1 MTIVFNIDKS
11 IKERMMLEKR
21 SLMFGSI
28 VCILFWLAT
37 IDLIVALWGLKIDFW
52 NLFILLFFVL
62 ISLRCY
68 KWFKREFMYLEYKI
82 ENKKNSEDIH
92 RERIR
97 LKFIVRGLD

>member
-28 VCILFWLAT
+28 ICVLFWLAT
-37 IDLIVALWGLKIDFW
+37 IDLIVSLWGLKIDFW
-52 NLFILLFFVL
+52 NLFILLSFVF
-62 ISLRCY
+62 ISFKCY
-68 KWFKREFMYLEYKI
+68 KWFKEEFVYLKYKI
-82 ENKKNSEDIH
+82 ENKKNSENIY

-97 LKFIVRGLD
+97 LK